1 VPLLAGYTVSS
12 FIVEALAGLGVKRI
26 YGLIGTSVLDFFDTL
41 HDYRD
46 RVRLVTFRHEQVAV
60 SAADAEYR
68 VSGNLGVAAVHAG
81 PGFLNTLISL
91 GIAYK
96 DRVPLLLLSG
106 GVKRRLKGTDAWL
119 EVDQTAI
126 SSSVTKGST
135 RLNSEEELPLVLREL
150 LRKAFR
156 KPRGPV
162 MLEVPEDLWSKP
174 VDANPR
180 DVRLGDLLEPPRRP
194 SREDVL
200 KAMRLLAKAER
211 PAIMVCGEAVGDGIE
226 SVINEIA
233 ERVGAYIVTSGNARG
248 ACNELNPRCL
258 GRVGFGGGSIPAD
271 KVLEEADVLLVL
283 GDELDDIATY
293 SYNVTPK
300 GDIIVVSENPVVE
313 RRPLHY
319 TLHVNSDP
327 YLFAGHLLEALRSE
341 DIRLSKPSW
350 DDLVDRYARSW
361 NYMVEEALSRR
372 YTGFANP
379 SKFFKLLGEKLPE
392 KHVVVAGQGV
402 HIVYTYTFMKFKTP
416 RRFLASTNLGAMG
429 YAFPASLGA
438 KLALPDHE
446 VVAVVGDGEFMMTVQ
461 DLETAVRESI
471 PVKIVVV
478 NDSSYRVLLLRQ
490 RIQKRGR
497 LIGTI
502 LTNPSFEALA
512 KAFRVEG
519 LTVNRDDDIE
529 YAVKSMLESDKPFVV
544 DLQISQEDIPP
555 LNIEPSIRMAG

>member
-1 VPLLAGYTVSS
+1 MTGYTVSS
-12 FIVEALAGLGVKRI
+12 FIIEALIGLGVKRI
-26 YGLIGTSVLDFFDTL
+26 YGLIGTSILDFFDTL
-41 HDYRD
+41 YDYSD
-46 RVRLVTFRHEQVAV
+46 KVRLVTVRHEQVAV

-96 DRVPLLLLSG
+96 DRVPLLLISG

-119 EVDQTAI
+119 EVDQIAI
-126 SSSVTKGST
+126 SSPVTKESK
-135 RLNSEEELPLVLREL
+135 RLNSEDELPIVLREL
-150 LRKAFR
+150 LKRAFR

-174 VDANPR
+174 VEANPQ
-180 DVRLGDLLEPPRRP
+180 DIKLEDLLEQPKQPGRD
-194 SREDVL
+194 DVL
-200 KAMRLLAKAER
+200 KAIRLLAKAER
-211 PAIMVCGEAVGDGIE
+211 PALMVCGEAVVDGIE
-226 SVINEIA
+226 GIVDEIA

-248 ACNELNPRCL
+248 ACNEFNPRCL

-293 SYNVTPK
+293 SYNITPT
-300 GDIIVVSENPVVE
+300 GDIIVVSENPVVD
-313 RRPLHY
+313 RRPFYY
-319 TLHVNSDP
+319 TLRVNSDP
-327 YLFAGHLLEALRSE
+327 YLFARYLLEALRYE
-341 DIRLSKPSW
+341 GVKLSKPSW
-350 DDLVDRYARSW
+350 DSLVDEHRRSW
-361 NYMVEEALSRR
+361 SYIVEEALSRS

-402 HIVYTYTFMKFKTP
+402 HIVYTYAFMKFKTP

-446 VVAVVGDGEFMMTVQ
+446 VIAVVGDGEFMMTVQ
-461 DLETAVRESI
+461 DLETAIRENI
-471 PVKIVVV
+471 PVKVVVV
-478 NDSSYRVLLLRQ
+478 NDLSYRVLLLRQ
-490 RIQKRGR
+490 KIQKRGR
-497 LIGTI
+497 LIGTL

-512 KAFRVEG
+512 RTFKAEG
-519 LTVNRDDDIE
+519 LTVDRDDDIE
-529 YAVKSMLESDKPFVV
+529 YAIKVMLESDKPFVV
-544 DLQISQEDIPP
+544 DLRISQEDIPP
-555 LNIEPSIRMAG
+555 LNIEPSIKMAG